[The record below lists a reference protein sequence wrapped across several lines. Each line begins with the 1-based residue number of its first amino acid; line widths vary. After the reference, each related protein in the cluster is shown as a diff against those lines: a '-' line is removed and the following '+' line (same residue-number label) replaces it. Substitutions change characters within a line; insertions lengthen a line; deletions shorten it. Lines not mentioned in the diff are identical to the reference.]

1 MMSVSRRA
9 LLQLTGTAA
18 GGLALSQL
26 AHAPAQ
32 AAQPMEAALQR
43 ELKACSPPSDPLQAL
58 LARNAIFSK
67 AWQRLARET
76 SPEARIRIKA
86 EIFNGGCQ
94 INPLALEQ
102 GQRPWAALL
111 SCADARVA
119 PEFVFASGSGELFQV
134 RSAGNTAFD
143 DAIASLEYAVAV
155 LGVPLIVVMG
165 HSGCGAVKAAIASDP
180 LTPLLEE
187 LVKPIRASL
196 VSGDSLSQ
204 AIQGNARYAAGQ
216 LTARSPVLKDA
227 AASGKVKII
236 SAYFDIGSGVVSL
249 I

>member
-1 MMSVSRRA
+1 
-9 LLQLTGTAA
+9 
-18 GGLALSQL
+18 
-26 AHAPAQ
+26 
-32 AAQPMEAALQR
+32 MEAALKQ
-43 ELKACSPPSDPLQAL
+43 ELEACSPPSDPLQAL
-58 LARNAIFSK
+58 LARNATFSQ

-94 INPLALEQ
+94 INPMALEQ
-102 GQRPWAALL
+102 GQRPWAAML

-134 RSAGNTAFD
+134 RCAGNTAFD
-143 DAIASLEYAVAV
+143 DAIASMEYAVSV
-155 LGVPLIVVMG
+155 LKVPLILVLG
-165 HSGCGAVKAAIASDP
+165 HSNCGAVKAAMGSDP

-196 VSGDSLSQ
+196 VSGDSLTQ
-204 AIQGNARYAAGQ
+204 AIAGNARYAAGQ
-216 LTARSPVLKDA
+216 LTARSTVLKDA
-227 AASGKVKII
+227 AASGKVKIK

>member
-1 MMSVSRRA
+1 MSVSRRS

-26 AHAPAQ
+26 VHAPAQ
-32 AAQPMEAALQR
+32 AAKPMDAALKQ

-58 LARNAIFSK
+58 MARNASFSP

-76 SPEARIRIKA
+76 SPELRIRIQTD
-86 EIFNGGCQ
+86 IFNGGCQ
-94 INPLALEQ
+94 IDPMALEQ

-134 RSAGNTAFD
+134 RCAGNTAFD
-143 DAIASLEYAVAV
+143 DAIASLEYAVSV
-155 LGVPLIVVMG
+155 LQVPLIVVLG
-165 HSGCGAVKAAIASDP
+165 HSNCGAVKAAMGNGP
-180 LTPLLEE
+180 LTPLLEN

-196 VSGDSLSQ
+196 VSGDSLTR
-204 AIQGNARYAAGQ
+204 AIEANARYAATQ
-216 LTARSPVLKDA
+216 LTARSTVLREA
-227 AASGKVKII
+227 QANGKLTIR
-236 SAYFDIGSGVVSL
+236 SAYFDIATGLVTLV
-249 I
+249 

>member
-1 MMSVSRRA
+1 MNRRQILIGSA
-9 LLQLTGTAA
+9 LSAA
-18 GGLALSQL
+18 GAALPL
-26 AHAPAQ
+26 FDARRAQ
-32 AAQPMEAALQR
+32 AAKPMEAALQQ

-58 LARNAIFSK
+58 LARNASFSQ

-86 EIFNGGCQ
+86 EIFNSGCQ
-94 INPLALEQ
+94 INPMALDQ

-134 RSAGNTAFD
+134 RCAGNTAFD
-143 DAIASLEYAVAV
+143 DAIASMEYAVSV
-155 LGVPLIVVMG
+155 LEVPLILVLG
-165 HSGCGAVKAAIASDP
+165 HSNCGAVKAAMGRDP

-196 VSGDSLSQ
+196 VSGDSLTQ
-204 AIQGNARYAAGQ
+204 AIQGNARYGAAQ
-216 LTARSPVLKDA
+216 LTARSSVLKDA
-227 AASGKVKII
+227 AASGKVKIR